1 MSALDSSPSF
11 LPRCSLCCWKGL
23 LCLAISLHSSSL
35 SGQVAEAD
43 LELRLNQVQVIG
55 THNSYHL
62 APSPDLSK
70 LIAFSSPDLAASID
84 YSHAPLRKQL
94 DVYGM
99 RQLEFDLYQDPLGG
113 RYSRP
118 AGWILT
124 GQAAQDSRLT
134 YNFAR
139 ELTRPGFKVIHS
151 PGFDFLSTTPSLEAA
166 LHELVSWSAEHP
178 GHFPLLIMLEL
189 KEAIEGPAGVSALPF
204 DSAALDEL
212 DRVLASRV
220 PASQRIIPDD
230 LRQRR
235 GTLREAVLEEGW
247 PSLGEC
253 RGRLLFALDNT
264 GAVRDRYLEGHS
276 TLEGR
281 MMFASV
287 DREHPA
293 AAWMKRN
300 DPISDCEEIRQLVR
314 QGFLVRTR
322 ADAETRAA
330 RVNDT
335 QQRDQAFA
343 SGAQY
348 ISTDFPRCDSRF
360 SSYEVRWE
368 DGAIYRRNPVNSP
381 K

>member
-11 LPRCSLCCWKGL
+11 LLRCSLGCWKGL
-23 LCLAISLHSSSL
+23 LCLAIGLHSSSL
-35 SGQVAEAD
+35 SGQIAEAD

-62 APSPDLSK
+62 APSPDLLK
-70 LIAFSSPDLAASID
+70 LIAISSPDIAASID

-99 RQLEFDLYQDPLGG
+99 RQLEFDLYHDPLGG
-113 RYSRP
+113 RYLRP
-118 AGWILT
+118 AGLILT
-124 GQAAQDSRLT
+124 GQSAQDSRLT
-134 YNFAR
+134 YDFVR
-139 ELTRPGFKVIHS
+139 ELAWPGFKVIHS

-166 LHELVSWSAEHP
+166 LDELVSWSAEHP
-178 GHFPLLIMLEL
+178 GHFPLLVMLEL
-189 KEAIEGPAGVSALPF
+189 KEAIEGPAGVAALPF

-235 GTLREAVLEEGW
+235 ATLREAVLEEGW

-300 DPISDCEEIRQLVR
+300 DPISDYEEIRQLVR

-330 RVNDT
+330 RVNET
-335 QQRDQAFA
+335 RQRDQAFA
-343 SGAQY
+343 SGAQF

-368 DGAIYRRNPVNSP
+368 DSAIYRRNPVNSP